1 MPIGSVDAA
10 PLPPVAKPLLRTV
23 LLVTVMLLAD
33 APPPKP
39 TSMPPPR
46 CSRVRLAVT
55 WMELTVP
62 TSRMPSKVL
71 LWPKVGRATSFSVTS
86 DPVPP
91 LCVRMP
97 ELFTVTKLL
106 RTVALLPENSMP

>member
-1 MPIGSVDAA
+1 MPMGSVDAA

-23 LLVTVMLLAD
+23 LLVTVMLLAE
-33 APPPKP
+33 APPPNP

-46 CSRVRLAVT
+46 CSRVRFAVT

-62 TSRMPSKVL
+62 TSRMPSNVSV
-71 LWPKVGRATSFSVTS
+71 WPEVGRATSFNVTS

-91 LCVRMP
+91 FCARMP

-106 RTVALLPENSMP
+106 RTVELLPANSMP